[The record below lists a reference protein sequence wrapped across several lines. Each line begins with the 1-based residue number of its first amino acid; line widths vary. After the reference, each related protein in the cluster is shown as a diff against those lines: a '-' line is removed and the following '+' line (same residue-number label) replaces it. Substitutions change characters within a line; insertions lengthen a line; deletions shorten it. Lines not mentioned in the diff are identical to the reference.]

1 MVGTR
6 RVSYHE
12 PEAEGVSSSQNSS
25 QNTISEITP
34 AASTGSQTRTIS
46 QWTPDQQE
54 QLFRAELAG
63 KELDNRLKEAQ
74 LRRLEVEAA
83 VGLSPATVNPAHA
96 PGLSPA
102 LSQSQEIGKNDP
114 PEVTSVSQLH
124 PGVSRDLIRKI
135 FDNQFYPDRLSK
147 LRPCHGTEHITDSA
161 IRWEGGDL
169 KVGPTKGDH
178 KDFGKDCWIWSEGFQ
193 IYISI
198 YSQFWAPKFPN
209 LTTSMISFH
218 RRILRLSQIYIWQ
231 GGVLKLALERHM
243 DILHNGHTDAE
254 LWKDIPSEW
263 EHQYLTPQMQ
273 LGVATSLKR
282 TLPAVSNTKY
292 DEICTN
298 FNKGSCRWKTSCYRR
313 HECSECGATDHA
325 KLNCKK

>member
-34 AASTGSQTRTIS
+34 AASTGSQTRTSS

-74 LRRLEVEAA
+74 LRRLEIEAT
-83 VGLSPATVNPAHA
+83 VGLSPTTVNPAHA

-114 PEVTSVSQLH
+114 PKVTSVSQLH

-169 KVGPTKGDH
+169 KVGPTKGDY

-243 DILHNGHTDAE
+243 DILHNGHTDALPLTTQTTSRVFLGLPFCRDPE
-254 LWKDIPSEW
+254 LIRIMRDYSTDLVEKIP
-263 EHQYLTPQMQ
+263 
-273 LGVATSLKR
+273 GVHDLAI
-282 TLPAVSNTKY
+282 LPASVSLQFPAGNHAVKK
-292 DEICTN
+292 D
-298 FNKGSCRWKTSCYRR
+298 GSCCPSNHRPGG
-313 HECSECGATDHA
+313 E
-325 KLNCKK
+325 